1 MIEAKKTKQKNKYL
15 DFLQY
20 IFRNNLCIFKFDGK
34 LRLMYVKKSQR
45 KYWGEKYLIRVLSL
59 KEIWD
64 YKINKIKPKELR

>member
-1 MIEAKKTKQKNKYL
+1 MIEIKKTKQKNKYL

-45 KYWGEKYLIRVLSL
+45 KYWGKKYLIRVLSL